1 MHAQSHFILLV
12 LISLIALLFCSYLTA
27 TFKII
32 VNEDA
37 RGQELL
43 TLMVKMRI
51 TVTFLGTVC

>member
-1 MHAQSHFILLV
+1 MHAQSHFILLI

-27 TFKII
+27 KFKIT

-51 TVTFLGTVC
+51 ESH